1 MNSVRRRGLVNAS
14 VAAIATFA
22 IGSAVV
28 FATSGSTEEAPPDE
42 PSPSASASPPPP
54 CTPSW
59 EIVRSANRSEAPT
72 TLLGVAAVTA
82 NEAWAVGGIGEDPDA
97 PTAVA
102 IQRWDG
108 SHWSPV
114 EAPSPG
120 SFVNELRA
128 VDAAEPNDVWAVG
141 RSDSGFGDDPLVLHY
156 DGTDW
161 LESELPGDLHGVL
174 NGVAAIAPDDVWA
187 VGYTGDPDVSLE
199 RALVLH
205 YDGRA
210 WATVEVDKT
219 IGGGKAALEDV
230 AAVSPTDLWAV
241 GYHHFQPAILRFDGE
256 AWSNSPTD
264 IRGSVHAVEAFATS
278 QVWAVGTPIQ
288 GFDGTTWT
296 EAPMGKSDADLVA
309 VGAVGSQDIWA
320 VGSNPGKQEGITS
333 AAVYRYGGRRWVPV
347 DGPSVP
353 GSDALTAV
361 DALPDGTVLAVGTK
375 DVQSGRRT
383 LAIRGTTCPA
393 PA

>member
-1 MNSVRRRGLVNAS
+1 M
-14 VAAIATFA
+14 
-22 IGSAVV
+22 
-28 FATSGSTEEAPPDE
+28 
-42 PSPSASASPPPP
+42 
-54 CTPSW
+54 
-59 EIVRSANRSEAPT
+59 
-72 TLLGVAAVTA
+72 
-82 NEAWAVGGIGEDPDA
+82 
-97 PTAVA
+97 
-102 IQRWDG
+102 
-108 SHWSPV
+108 
-114 EAPSPG
+114 
-120 SFVNELRA
+120 
-128 VDAAEPNDVWAVG
+128 
-141 RSDSGFGDDPLVLHY
+141 HY
-156 DGTDW
+156 DGADW

-205 YDGRA
+205 YDGRG

-288 GFDGTTWT
+288 EFDGTTWT

-309 VGAVGSQDIWA
+309 VGAVGSQDLWA
-320 VGSNPGKQEGITS
+320 VGSKPGKREDITS
-333 AAVYRYGGRRWVPV
+333 AAVYRYGGRRWMPV

-375 DVQSGRRT
+375 DVESGRRT

>member
-1 MNSVRRRGLVNAS
+1 VNSIQRRGLVNAS
-14 VAAIATFA
+14 IAAVATFA

-28 FATSGSTEEAPPDE
+28 FATSGSTEEAPPE

-54 CTPSW
+54 CTPTW
-59 EIVRSANRSEAPT
+59 EVVRSANRSEEPT
-72 TLLGVAAVTA
+72 TLLGVTVVTA
-82 NEAWAVGGIGEDPDA
+82 SEAWAVGGIGRDPDA

-108 SHWSPV
+108 SRWSPV
-114 EAPSPG
+114 QAPSPG

-141 RSDSGFGDDPLVLHY
+141 RTDSGFGEEPLVLHY

-161 LESELPGDLHGVL
+161 LESELPPEVHGVL
-174 NGVAAIAPDDVWA
+174 NGVAAISPDDVWA
-187 VGYTGDPDVSLE
+187 VGLSGDPAVSLE

-205 YDGRA
+205 WDGTA
-210 WATVEVDKT
+210 WATVEVGKT
-219 IGGGKAALEDV
+219 IGGGRAALEDV
-230 AAVSPTDLWAV
+230 EAVSPTDLWAV
-241 GYHHFQPAILRFDGE
+241 GYHHFQPAILRFDGRS
-256 AWSNSPTD
+256 WSNSPTE

-278 QVWAVGTPIQ
+278 QVWAVGRPIQ
-288 GFDGTTWT
+288 EFDGTSWT
-296 EAPMGKSDADLVA
+296 EAPMVRSDADLVA
-309 VGAVGSQDIWA
+309 VAAVGGQDIWA
-320 VGSNPGKQEGITS
+320 VGSSPDKQKDTTS

-361 DALPDGTVLAVGTK
+361 DALSDGTVLAVGYK
-375 DVQSGRRT
+375 DVAAGRRT
-383 LAIRGTTCPA
+383 LAIRGATCPP